1 MKNIKNMKILFV
13 CIHNK
18 RRSVMAEAFGRKYG
32 FSAYSAGVEKTDN
45 IDEMVFK
52 VMSEKNLKIKE
63 KPQTIDEVIKETE
76 NRNFDIVITMGCI
89 GACPFVPAKKHI
101 SWNIEDPA
109 DKDIEYYKKIRDE
122 IENKVKNLV
131 DEITL

>member
-1 MKNIKNMKILFV
+1 
-13 CIHNK
+13 
-18 RRSVMAEAFGRKYG
+18 MAEAFGRKFG
-32 FSAYSAGVEKTDN
+32 LDAYSAGVEKTEN

-63 KPQTIDEVIKETE
+63 KPQTIDEVVKEVG
-76 NRNFDIVITMGCI
+76 NFDIVVTMGCL
-89 GACPFVPAKKHI
+89 GACPFVEQKSQSDFCSSPFASLTPIPAKKHI
-101 SWNIEDPA
+101 AWNIEDPA

-131 DEITL
+131 NDLTL